1 MSESEK
7 AIIAINGAARAKG
20 LSYGQFVSRATAEEL
35 EAIVFRFRA
44 SEQKKKK
51 K

>member
-7 AIIAINGAARAKG
+7 AIIAINGAAGAKG
-20 LSYGQFVSRATAEEL
+20 MSYGQLVSRSTAEEL

-44 SEQKKKK
+44 AAPKKKK